1 MGDSGVPPGGLKPHT
16 EALVQGN
23 LARVLRER
31 FTGEDALLEAATEM
45 LFLDV
50 IEDGGVPKDVETAR
64 ARYEPMLSDLDVLP
78 ADEDAAADAYEALLE
93 GVNDAL
99 ANEIDEEEL
108 LGDDACEMCERV
120 MPLTRHHLIPRSE
133 WKYFE
138 KRPPAGF
145 AESGRSLQET
155 AALCR
160 QCHSAV
166 HSFADERALVRE
178 RVHGAVALTTQRRR
192 LLQTPPALGEAGR
205 WPLLEILPL
214 AARNQVVPGERH
226 DPLAHLAR
234 VVPQELFFVNLV
246 RQRVVHALEQ
256 RLVRVRGGVLV
267 RGEHV
272 EV

>member
-1 MGDSGVPPGGLKPHT
+1 MGDSGVHPGVLKPHT

-31 FTGEDALLEAATEM
+31 FTGEQALLEAATEM

-50 IEDGGVPKDVETAR
+50 IEDGGVPKDLETAR
-64 ARYEPMLSDLDVLP
+64 ARYEPILFDLDVLP
-78 ADEDAAADAYEALLE
+78 ADEDDAADAYEALFE

-120 MPLTRHHLIPRSE
+120 MPLTRHHLFPRTC
-133 WKYFE
+133 WKFFE

-166 HSFADERALVRE
+166 HLFADERALGEHYNTVE
-178 RVHGAVALTTQRRR
+178 A
-192 LLQTPPALGEAGR
+192 LLQQESLAKFAAFQNKQKARKGGHVNALKY
-205 WPLLEILPL
+205 
-214 AARNQVVPGERH
+214 AR
-226 DPLAHLAR
+226 
-234 VVPQELFFVNLV
+234 
-246 RQRVVHALEQ
+246 
-256 RLVRVRGGVLV
+256 
-267 RGEHV
+267 
-272 EV
+272 

>member
-16 EALVQGN
+16 EALMQGN

-50 IEDGGVPKDVETAR
+50 IEDFGVPKDVTTAR

-78 ADEDAAADAYEALLE
+78 ADEDDAADAYEALLE

-133 WKYFE
+133 WKFFE

-155 AALCR
+155 ALLCR

-166 HSFADERALVRE
+166 HSFADERAL
-178 RVHGAVALTTQRRR
+178 
-192 LLQTPPALGEAGR
+192 
-205 WPLLEILPL
+205 
-214 AARNQVVPGERH
+214 GERYNTVEALMQQES
-226 DPLAHLAR
+226 LAKFAAFQNKQRAR
-234 VVPQELFFVNLV
+234 KGGHVN
-246 RQRVVHALEQ
+246 ALKYA
-256 RLVRVRGGVLV
+256 R
-267 RGEHV
+267 
-272 EV
+272 